1 MFNGSFLRNY
11 DLRHDGRVVLNHSKC
26 DSLEIL
32 FGFAVKVDLDRV
44 IGSPNASCDTS
55 GKAWPFFLHN
65 GAIVLFHAIRA
76 GCSVKQQGRVR
87 ILPDCLTFRPPYKA
101 VSICMIAHLC
111 MNRTEG
117 L

>member
-1 MFNGSFLRNY
+1 VADHVFNGSFLCNF

-44 IGSPNASCDTS
+44 IGSPNAVCDTS

-65 GAIVLFHAIRA
+65 GAIVLFMRFAQDALSNSKVESGFFLI
-76 GCSVKQQGRVR
+76 V
-87 ILPDCLTFRPPYKA
+87 
-101 VSICMIAHLC
+101 
-111 MNRTEG
+111 
-117 L
+117 